1 MSELIVSSRPD
12 LRRPV
17 LVAAFRG
24 WNDGGQ
30 GATLG
35 GGFLAKQWSAEQ
47 FAEIDSEGF
56 YDFQAVRPNVSL
68 EDGLTRKLE
77 WPSNTFLYAPIPGL
91 DRDAVILLGVEPN
104 LRWKTYT
111 ALVLQLVQELEVELV
126 VTLGS
131 LLADVPHTRPAP
143 VSAAASDP
151 ALVEEL
157 GVEPSRYEGPTGI
170 VGILLDAC
178 RQAELPAVSLWA
190 AVPHYVS
197 LAPSPRAA
205 LALCRRLGELIGTDV
220 DVSELEQA
228 VEEYSEQVTE
238 AVASDSETA
247 AYVEELERRVD
258 LMEAAEEL
266 PSGESLAAELTRFL
280 REREQNGED
289 GGETA
294 DGPAS

>member
-1 MSELIVSSRPD
+1 
-12 LRRPV
+12 
-17 LVAAFRG
+17 
-24 WNDGGQ
+24 
-30 GATLG
+30 
-35 GGFLAKQWSAEQ
+35 
-47 FAEIDSEGF
+47 
-56 YDFQAVRPNVSL
+56 
-68 EDGLTRKLE
+68 
-77 WPSNTFLYAPIPGL
+77 
-91 DRDAVILLGVEPN
+91 VILLGVEPN

-111 ALVLQLVQELEVELV
+111 SLVLGLVQELEIEMV

-151 ALVEEL
+151 SLVEEL

-170 VGILLDAC
+170 VGVLLDAC
-178 RQAELPAVSLWA
+178 RKEGLASVSLWA

-205 LALCRRLGELIGTDV
+205 LALCRRLGELIGADI
-220 DVSELEQA
+220 DLAELEEA
-228 VEEYSEQVTE
+228 AEEYNEQVTE
-238 AVASDSETA
+238 AVASDAETA

-280 REREQNGED
+280 REREQDGED
-289 GGETA
+289 GAESA

>member
-1 MSELIVSSRPD
+1 MSELIVSERPD

-35 GGFLAKQWSAEQ
+35 GGYLAKRWGAES
-47 FAEIDSEGF
+47 FAEIDPENF

-77 WPSNTFLYAPIPGL
+77 WPENTFLHAPIPEL

-104 LRWKTYT
+104 LRWKTFSG
-111 ALVLQLVQELEVELV
+111 LVLGLVQELEVELV

-143 VSAAASDP
+143 VSAAASNP
-151 ALVEEL
+151 SLVEEL

-170 VGILLDAC
+170 VGILLDSC
-178 RQAELPAVSLWA
+178 RQAGIPSVSLWA

-205 LALCRRLGELIGTDV
+205 LALCRRLGELVGIEIDV
-220 DVSELEQA
+220 AELEQA
-228 VEEYSEQVTE
+228 ADEYSDQVTE
-238 AVASDSETA
+238 AVASDAETA
-247 AYVEELERRVD
+247 AYVEELERR
-258 LMEAAEEL
+258 
-266 PSGESLAAELTRFL
+266 
-280 REREQNGED
+280 
-289 GGETA
+289 
-294 DGPAS
+294 

>member
-17 LVAAFRG
+17 LIAAFRG

-35 GGFLAKQWSAEQ
+35 GGYLAKQWDAES
-47 FAEIDSEGF
+47 FAEIDPENF

-68 EDGLTRKLE
+68 EEGLTRKLE
-77 WPSNTFLYAPIPGL
+77 WPENTFLHAPIPGL

-111 ALVLQLVQELEVELV
+111 GLVLELVQELEVELV

-151 ALVEEL
+151 TLVEEL

-170 VGILLDAC
+170 VGIILDAC
-178 RQAELPAVSLWA
+178 RHAGIPSVSLWA

-205 LALCRRLGELIGTDV
+205 LALCRRLGELIGTDI
-220 DVSELEQA
+220 DVAELEQA
-228 VEEYSEQVTE
+228 GEEYSEQVTE
-238 AVASDSETA
+238 AVASDAETA

-258 LMEAAEEL
+258 MMEAAEEL

-280 REREQNGED
+280 REREQDGED

-294 DGPAS
+294 GGPAS

>member
-1 MSELIVSSRPD
+1 MSELIVSSRPE

-17 LVAAFRG
+17 LIAAFRG

-35 GGFLAKQWSAEQ
+35 GSYLAKQWGAES
-47 FAEIDSEGF
+47 FADIDPENF
-56 YDFQAVRPNVSL
+56 YDFQAVRPTVSL

-77 WPSNTFLYAPIPGL
+77 WPSNTFLHAPIPNL

-104 LRWKTYT
+104 LRWKAYSN
-111 ALVLQLVQELEVELV
+111 LVLGLVQELRVELV

-151 ALVEEL
+151 SLVEEL

-170 VGILLDAC
+170 LGVLLDAC
-178 RQAELPAVSLWA
+178 RQAGLPSVSLWA

-205 LALCRRLGELIGTDV
+205 LALCRRLGELVGVDIDV
-220 DVSELEQA
+220 AELEQA
-228 VEEYSEQVTE
+228 VEEYSDQVTE
-238 AVASDSETA
+238 AVATDAETA
-247 AYVEELERRVD
+247 TYVEELERRVD
-258 LMEAAEEL
+258 LIEAAEDL

-280 REREQNGED
+280 RERERNGDD
-289 GGETA
+289 GGESA
-294 DGPAS
+294 GGPAG

>member
-1 MSELIVSSRPD
+1 MPELSVSFRPT

-35 GGFLAKQWSAEQ
+35 GGYLARQWEAEQ
-47 FAEIDSEGF
+47 FARIDPEGF
-56 YDFQAVRPNVSL
+56 FDFQAVRPQVTL
-68 EDGLTRKLE
+68 EAGLTRKLE
-77 WPSNTFLYAPIPGL
+77 WPENAFYHAGIPGL

-104 LRWKTYT
+104 LRWRTFSNLIVGL
-111 ALVLQLVQELEVELV
+111 ARELEVELV

-151 ALVEEL
+151 SLVEEL

-170 VGILLDAC
+170 VGVLLDQC
-178 RQAELPAVSLWA
+178 RADGIRSVSLWA

-205 LALCRRLGELIGTDV
+205 LALCRRFGELVGATIDLEELERAASEYS
-220 DVSELEQA
+220 DQVSEA
-228 VEEYSEQVTE
+228 VS
-238 AVASDSETA
+238 SDAETA

-258 LMEAAEEL
+258 LLEAAEDL
-266 PSGESLAAELTRFL
+266 PSGESLAAELTRYL
-280 REREQNGED
+280 REREQKGDAEE
-289 GGETA
+289 GPP
-294 DGPAS
+294 GPAS